1 MLRETDYANKIL
13 CVKAM
18 TALYNFYCDKIGAFY
33 ETRQILTLIDT
44 TSHRTYRDHLIV
56 LFNSLLKCSAN
67 VDIILRDLNR
77 CAEVI
82 MDLLSMAHTA
92 SATELRV
99 SSILQNSII
108 QSGLLLTAGP
118 AKGGRGKGKKA
129 AEPKETKDSK
139 PAPKA
144 PEPVKEEAPDPDFN
158 EDVPLGG
165 PGHGNSRHGNPRHGR
180 S

>member
-67 VDIILRDLNR
+67 VDIILRDLDR

-82 MDLLSMAHTA
+82 MDPALLAHIR
-92 SATELRV
+92 LRHRAARQLHPSRTP
-99 SSILQNSII
+99 SS
-108 QSGLLLTAGP
+108 
-118 AKGGRGKGKKA
+118 
-129 AEPKETKDSK
+129 
-139 PAPKA
+139 
-144 PEPVKEEAPDPDFN
+144 
-158 EDVPLGG
+158 
-165 PGHGNSRHGNPRHGR
+165 SRVC